1 MEELRWVDPGSDIV
15 EAISRAPAECIADES
30 RPEREIWLKLGR
42 MAFRAPNLLGGL
54 AARTGMSCNT
64 CHQNGHGRPGFYIEG
79 VSGSAGTVDVTGS
92 LFSGSREDGVFNPV
106 PIPSLVD
113 VGSKSSFGRMKPT
126 GELRDFVRSV
136 IVDEFEGVAPGKRI
150 ERGLLGYLAAL
161 RAPDCPG
168 EAMVAVSLARDIVDV
183 LSYVDVIEW
192 ALRERDWVTAD
203 FGIVAT
209 RAALGR
215 IHQRFPATKSARDGL
230 IDVSRTLGAM
240 RPHVSARP
248 EEILRGV
255 EELRVD
261 LSRVDQALRESSAE
275 SYYDRDFV
283 RRSLAGNDG

>member
-1 MEELRWVDPGSDIV
+1 
-15 EAISRAPAECIADES
+15 
-30 RPEREIWLKLGR
+30 
-42 MAFRAPNLLGGL
+42 
-54 AARTGMSCNT
+54 
-64 CHQNGHGRPGFYIEG
+64 
-79 VSGSAGTVDVTGS
+79 
-92 LFSGSREDGVFNPV
+92 
-106 PIPSLVD
+106 
-113 VGSKSSFGRMKPT
+113 
-126 GELRDFVRSV
+126 
-136 IVDEFEGVAPGKRI
+136 
-150 ERGLLGYLAAL
+150 
-161 RAPDCPG
+161 
-168 EAMVAVSLARDIVDV
+168 MVAVSLARDIVDV